1 MRISL
6 EALQTLDAIVRN
18 GSFAAAASELHKVP
32 SAVTY
37 VILKLIEWTIGLRV
51 TQEQEEDGL
60 DLSVHGEHVG

>member
-1 MRISL
+1 VG
-6 EALQTLDAIVRN
+6 AVATLIYSA
-18 GSFAAAASELHKVP
+18 
-32 SAVTY
+32 AVTY